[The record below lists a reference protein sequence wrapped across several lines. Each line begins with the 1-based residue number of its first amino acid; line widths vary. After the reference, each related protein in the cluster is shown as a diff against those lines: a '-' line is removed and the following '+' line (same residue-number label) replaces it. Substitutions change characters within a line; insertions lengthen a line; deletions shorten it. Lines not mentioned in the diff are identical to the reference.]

1 VSDYGGSLSLVFQE
15 TLMTEFPLTRSS
27 LIAQVQSPEDRE
39 AWDQFVLI
47 YRPVIYRMAR
57 RRGMQDADAQDL
69 VQTVFMRLAASIQRW
84 EKTDPETK
92 FCYWLRRVARN
103 AIVSALSRQPKD
115 AAAGGSGMLNR
126 LAEQPEIEMDV
137 EQELATEAMRE
148 QYLRAAAVV
157 KTDVDP
163 DTWRAFELTVVRGQ
177 SCDAAAALLGKS
189 VGAVYAA
196 RSRVMRR
203 LREEAQRMQE
213 NGQ

>member
-1 VSDYGGSLSLVFQE
+1 
-15 TLMTEFPLTRSS
+15 MTEFPLTRSS

-69 VQTVFMRLAASIQRW
+69 VQAVFMRLAASIQRW
-84 EKTDPETK
+84 EKTDPETT
-92 FCYWLRRVARN
+92 FRHWLRRVARN

-115 AAAGGSGMLNR
+115 PAAGGSEMLNL
-126 LAEQPEIEMDV
+126 LAAQPEIEKDV

-157 KTDVDP
+157 RTDVDP

-177 SCDAAAALLGKS
+177 SCDEAAALLGKS

-203 LREEAQRMQE
+203 LREQVRRMQE

>member
-1 VSDYGGSLSLVFQE
+1 
-15 TLMTEFPLTRSS
+15 MTEFPQTRSS

-69 VQTVFMRLAASIQRW
+69 VQTVLMRVAASIQRW

-92 FCYWLRRVARN
+92 FRHWLRRVARN
-103 AIVSALSRQPKD
+103 AMVSAFSRQPKD
-115 AAAGGSGMLNR
+115 AAAGGSETLDL
-126 LAEQPEIEMDV
+126 LAEQPEIVEDV
-137 EQELATEAMRE
+137 EQEIATESMRE

-157 KTDVDP
+157 KTDVDA

-177 SCDAAAALLGKS
+177 SCDEVAALFGKS

-203 LREEAQRMQE
+203 LREQVQRLQE
-213 NGQ
+213 SGK

>member
-1 VSDYGGSLSLVFQE
+1 
-15 TLMTEFPLTRSS
+15 MTDFPLTRSS
-27 LIAQVQSPEDRE
+27 LIAQVQSLEDRE

-69 VQTVFMRLAASIQRW
+69 VQAVFMRLAASIQRW
-84 EKTDPETK
+84 EKTDPETT
-92 FCYWLRRVARN
+92 FRHWLRRVARN

-115 AAAGGSGMLNR
+115 PAAGGSEMLNL
-126 LAEQPEIEMDV
+126 LAAQPEIEKDV

-157 KTDVDP
+157 RTDVDP

-177 SCDAAAALLGKS
+177 SCDEAAALLGKS

-203 LREEAQRMQE
+203 LREQVRRMQE